1 MTPPGTALGR
11 MGDSEYSAI
20 VMGASAGGLD
30 AMSAVL
36 SCLPADHRL
45 PVLAVQHL
53 HPSDQ
58 GGVAVQL
65 NRRTA
70 LEVCEPCDKEEIQ
83 PGHVY
88 FAPANYHMLVERNG
102 TIALSVD
109 NQVNWSRPSIDVLF
123 ESAALVWEARLI
135 GVILSGTNNDGTAGM
150 RMIGEHG
157 GLLIAQD
164 PTTAERPEMPRTA
177 IEEAE
182 IELILPPDE
191 IGGLLLELGGPQGG
205 SGSGGEEHLR

>member
-1 MTPPGTALGR
+1 
-11 MGDSEYSAI
+11 MGDCKYSAI

-36 SCLPADHRL
+36 SCLPADYRL

-53 HPSDQ
+53 HPSDK
-58 GGVAVQL
+58 GGIAVQL
-65 NRRTA
+65 NRRTT
-70 LEVCEPCDKEEIQ
+70 LEVSEPCDKEEIR

-109 NQVNWSRPSIDVLF
+109 NKVNWSRPSIDVLF
-123 ESAALVWEARLI
+123 ESAARVWKARLI

-150 RMIGEHG
+150 RMIGERG

-164 PTTAERPEMPRTA
+164 PATAERPEMPRSA

-182 IELILPPDE
+182 IDLILPPDE
-191 IGGLLLELGGPQGG
+191 IGAALLGLGRPQGG
-205 SGSGGEEHLR
+205 SDSGTEEHLR